1 MTGVLSFISSRCL
14 CMCVVETIACEGVCA
29 DESASPA

>member
-1 MTGVLSFISSRCL
+1 MTGVLSFMSLQCL
-14 CMCVVETIACEGVCA
+14 CMCAVDNSMCA